1 MRRLLAAFITA
12 SAALF
17 ATMAAA
23 QDLTKVRFIH
33 EWRFEGHVAP
43 FLVALDKG
51 YYKDEGLDV
60 TIDPGTGSLDGINRI
75 ASGSYDIGQMD
86 INALIKYR
94 DSATAEKIKAVL
106 VTYNKPPFSVL
117 TLKKNGISKP
127 TDLEGKILGAPAA
140 DAAYSHWPIFASING
155 IDSSTMTIENV
166 GFPVRETL
174 LAQGQ
179 VDAVTAFI
187 SNILALKAM
196 GIPEDETVGMMMAD
210 YGVDLYGSA
219 VMVSPDFLEA
229 NPDAVKGFVR
239 ATIRGFQE
247 AYRDPDGA
255 MDSVMKYNPIAKRD
269 IELDRLKLVAA
280 QCYFTDYVKENGFGS
295 VDMDRLSNSIDQL
308 ATTFEFK
315 NKPAAEDIYTDEFLP
330 PASDR
335 MIN

>member
-1 MRRLLAAFITA
+1 MRSLLAVFVAISTA
-12 SAALF
+12 AF

-75 ASGSYDIGQMD
+75 ASGVYDMGQMD

-106 VTYNKPPFSVL
+106 VTYNKPPFAIL
-117 TLKKNGISKP
+117 TLKKNGISEPK
-127 TDLEGKILGAPAA
+127 DLEGKILGAPAA
-140 DAAYSHWPIFASING
+140 DAAYSHWPIFAKING

-196 GIPEDETVGMMMAD
+196 GIPDEQTVGMMMAD

-219 VMVSPDFLEA
+219 VMASPTFLKEH
-229 NPDAVKGFVR
+229 PDAVKGFVR
-239 ATIRGFQE
+239 ATIRGFQD
-247 AYRDPDGA
+247 AHSDPEGA
-255 MDSVMKYNPIAKRD
+255 MDSVMKHNPIAKRD

-280 QCYFTDYVKENGFGS
+280 QCYFTDNVKKNGFGT
-295 VDMDRLSNSIDQL
+295 VDMKRLANSIDQL
-308 ATTFEFK
+308 ATTFEFE
-315 NKPAAEDIYTDEFLP
+315 NRPTAEDVYTDEFLP
-330 PASDR
+330 SAEDR